1 MSSSRNR
8 LFNVLNNDGTLLNQ
22 RRQNRQYRRKQR
34 RARFINNQDTLNR
47 IANLPIQ
54 VINDPSID
62 KFFNGF

>member
-1 MSSSRNR
+1 MSSSQNR
-8 LFNVLNNDGTLLNQ
+8 PFNILNNDGTLFNQ
-22 RRQNRQYRRKQR
+22 RRKNRQYRRKQR